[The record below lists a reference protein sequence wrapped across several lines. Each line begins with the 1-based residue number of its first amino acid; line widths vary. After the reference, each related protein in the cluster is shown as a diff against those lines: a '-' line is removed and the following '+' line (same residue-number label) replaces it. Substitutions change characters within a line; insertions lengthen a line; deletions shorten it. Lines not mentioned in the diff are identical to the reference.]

1 MPAFAL
7 DHEPIFLS
15 SLPVVACFRR
25 LKRAKE
31 KASIKAAAAAS
42 AAAATD
48 AHGKADTG
56 GAWGEGDVA
65 AADAQG
71 QAGVGGARSSAL
83 DRLVAGDELES
94 AVVLRM
100 DHRVRSFDFAPCMTT
115 SKSGSSDSRRGNRER
130 GATGD
135 GKSGADFDSTRVLV
149 SLHNNSMEVWG
160 LDGCYGS
167 AGGDGGGGGKGS
179 KKALKDGGD
188 ADDGTDAKGA
198 AAASRMMVLDLQGH
212 RSDVRAVAVSSDGSM
227 VASVSHGLAKA
238 WSSTTR
244 QCVRSTPCG
253 FGLTVA
259 FAPGDRHLLVG
270 TKEGNL
276 QVIDLGSGEMIQDYA
291 AHDKAV
297 WSIDL
302 RPDGK
307 GLVSGSADR
316 QVRSAAYPSLAQ
328 PSLGVWGCG

>member
-1 MPAFAL
+1 MGNG
-7 DHEPIFLS
+7 D
-15 SLPVVACFRR
+15 
-25 LKRAKE
+25 
-31 KASIKAAAAAS
+31 
-42 AAAATD
+42 
-48 AHGKADTG
+48 
-56 GAWGEGDVA
+56 GAWGEEGGVVA
-65 AADAQG
+65 E
-71 QAGVGGARSSAL
+71 AGARGRSSAL
-83 DRLVAGDELES
+83 DRVVAGDELES

-100 DHRVRSFDFAPCMTT
+100 DHRVRSFDFAPSMTT
-115 SKSGSSDSRRGNRER
+115 STSSGGSSRRGNRER
-130 GATGD
+130 DGARSD
-135 GKSGADFDSTRVLV
+135 ADFGSTRVLV

-160 LDGCYGS
+160 LDGCCRS
-167 AGGDGGGGGKGS
+167 GD
-179 KKALKDGGD
+179 
-188 ADDGTDAKGA
+188 DDGKAASNKAKRSESGGAVGDDEA
-198 AAASRMMVLDLQGH
+198 AAAAAAMATASRMMVLDLQGH
-212 RSDVRAVAVSSDGSM
+212 RSDVRAVAVSSDGAM

-238 WSSTTR
+238 WSSRTR

-291 AHDKAV
+291 AHDKAI

-316 QVRSAAYPSLAQ
+316 QVGFSRGRLRD
-328 PSLGVWGCG
+328 

>member
-1 MPAFAL
+1 M
-7 DHEPIFLS
+7 
-15 SLPVVACFRR
+15 
-25 LKRAKE
+25 
-31 KASIKAAAAAS
+31 
-42 AAAATD
+42 
-48 AHGKADTG
+48 
-56 GAWGEGDVA
+56 
-65 AADAQG
+65 
-71 QAGVGGARSSAL
+71 

-100 DHRVRSFDFAPCMTT
+100 DHRVRSFDFAPSMTT
-115 SKSGSSDSRRGNRER
+115 SNSGIGSSRRGNRER
-130 GATGD
+130 GGARND
-135 GKSGADFDSTRVLV
+135 ADFDSTRILV

-160 LDGCYGS
+160 LDGCCRS
-167 AGGDGGGGGKGS
+167 DDGKAS
-179 KKALKDGGD
+179 KKAKRSENDA
-188 ADDGTDAKGA
+188 ADDEA
-198 AAASRMMVLDLQGH
+198 AATAASRMMVLDLQGH
-212 RSDVRAVAVSSDGSM
+212 RSDVRAVAVSSDGAM

-291 AHDKAV
+291 AHDKAI

-316 QVRSAAYPSLAQ
+316 QV
-328 PSLGVWGCG
+328 GCFWM

>member
-1 MPAFAL
+1 M
-7 DHEPIFLS
+7 
-15 SLPVVACFRR
+15 
-25 LKRAKE
+25 
-31 KASIKAAAAAS
+31 
-42 AAAATD
+42 
-48 AHGKADTG
+48 
-56 GAWGEGDVA
+56 
-65 AADAQG
+65 
-71 QAGVGGARSSAL
+71 

-115 SKSGSSDSRRGNRER
+115 SNSGISDSRRGGRKR
-130 GATGD
+130 GGAGD
-135 GKSGADFDSTRVLV
+135 GKSGADFDSTKVLV

-160 LDGCYGS
+160 LDHCCSS
-167 AGGDGGGGGKGS
+167 AGGDGGPGGGKAP
-179 KKALKDGGD
+179 KRARKDGGD
-188 ADDGTDAKGA
+188 ADDEADAKGA

-244 QCVRSTPCG
+244 QCVRSAPCG

-291 AHDKAV
+291 AHDKAI

-316 QVRSAAYPSLAQ
+316 QVRSLA
-328 PSLGVWGCG
+328 